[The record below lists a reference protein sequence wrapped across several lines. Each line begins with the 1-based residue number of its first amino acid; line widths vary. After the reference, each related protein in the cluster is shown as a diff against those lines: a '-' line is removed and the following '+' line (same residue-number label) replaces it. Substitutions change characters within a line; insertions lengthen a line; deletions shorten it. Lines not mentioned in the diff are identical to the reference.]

1 MIQKQDVFN
10 PPNIVSMIRIV
21 MAPVL
26 LLLAYQQMPGIFI
39 LAVLFT
45 LFTDVLDGFLARHLN
60 MITELGAHLD
70 SWGDFIIYSTLAV
83 SAWWLWPEI
92 IKEEL
97 TYVLMIIIS
106 FTVPVLIGLIKFHTL
121 TSYHTWTVKAA
132 VFITVVSYLIVFSDW
147 LRWPLYLAA
156 IVCVIAAVE
165 EILITLIMK
174 HEHAD
179 VRSVW
184 HALKYKHEDNA

>member
-1 MIQKQDVFN
+1 MIQKQDFFN
-10 PPNIVSMIRIV
+10 PPNIVSMVRIV

-26 LLLAYQQMPGIFI
+26 LLLAYHQMPGIYIFV
-39 LAVLFT
+39 LLFT

-70 SWGDFIIYSTLAV
+70 SWGDFIIYSTLAIC
-83 SAWWLWPEI
+83 AWWLWPEI
-92 IKEEL
+92 IEEEL
-97 TYVLMIIIS
+97 RYVLIIIIS
-106 FTVPVLIGLIKFHTL
+106 FTTPVLIGLIKFHTL

-132 VFITVVSYLIVFSDW
+132 VFITVISYVVVFSDW
-147 LRWPLYLAA
+147 LRWPLYLASA
-156 IVCVIAAVE
+156 ICVIAAVE

>member
-1 MIQKQDVFN
+1 MINKRDFLC
-10 PPNIVSMIRIV
+10 PPNIVSMIRLL

-26 LLLAYQQMPGIFI
+26 LWLAYHQYPVVFLIT
-39 LAVLFT
+39 LLFT
-45 LFTDVLDGFLARHLN
+45 LFTDVLDGFLARRLN

-70 SWGDFIIYSTLAV
+70 SLGDFLIYSTLAL
-83 SAWWLWPEI
+83 SAWWLWPGI
-92 IKEEL
+92 IREEL
-97 TYVLMIIIS
+97 VYVLTIIIS
-106 FTVPVLIGLIKFHTL
+106 FTTPVIIGLIKFRTL
-121 TSYHTWTVKAA
+121 TSYHTWAVKVA
-132 VFITVVSYLIVFSDW
+132 VFITVVSYVIVFAGI

-156 IVCVIAAVE
+156 IVCVIASVE

-184 HALKYKHEDNA
+184 HALKYYKN